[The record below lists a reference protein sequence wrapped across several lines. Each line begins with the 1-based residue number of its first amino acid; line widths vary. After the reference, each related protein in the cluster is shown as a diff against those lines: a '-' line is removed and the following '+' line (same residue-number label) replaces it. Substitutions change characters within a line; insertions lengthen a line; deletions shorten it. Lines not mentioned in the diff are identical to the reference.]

1 LLPSTDANRLRI
13 LKKIIQVS
21 IAQNLENKEFTGLL
35 AEQLLGSLESVDVFL
50 AQLKATKEQRA
61 EMYAFIVDQLKD
73 TKYLL

>member
-1 LLPSTDANRLRI
+1 MLPSTDANRLRI